1 MSRFRLRNLTPHPVT
16 LVGPDGEQHTIAPDP
31 AGPARVVIGRVEEGT
46 VDIEGVPFPVPVFRS
61 RVTAPAQLPEPEPG
75 VLLLVARAVA
85 ETVPDRQDLVI
96 VDQTVRD
103 DQGRI
108 IGAQALARL

>member
-1 MSRFRLRNLTPHPVT
+1 MFRVRNLTAHPVT
-16 LVGPDGEQHTIAPDP
+16 FVSPDGTRSTIAPDP
-31 AGPARVVIGRVEEGT
+31 AGPARVVIERVQEGE
-46 VDIEGVPFPVPVFRS
+46 VQIEGVPFPVPVFRS
-61 RVTAPAQLPEPEPG
+61 RVAEPAQLPEPEPG

-85 ETVPDRQDLVI
+85 EAAPGREDLVI

-108 IGAQALARL
+108 VGAQALARL